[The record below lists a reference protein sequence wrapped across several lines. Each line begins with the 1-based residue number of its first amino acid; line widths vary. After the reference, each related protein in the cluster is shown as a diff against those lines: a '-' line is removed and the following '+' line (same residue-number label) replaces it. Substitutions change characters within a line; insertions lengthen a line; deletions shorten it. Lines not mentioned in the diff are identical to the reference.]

1 MHTTFGLMKRAVHYA
16 LSAHEEASEFSHAD
30 IAPLQPTTSSL
41 MCTFDMSFRIAKA
54 CSQHAAFSHDW
65 ADDDLHRSANL
76 THGMMQRILRRRA
89 VYVGVALLLIV
100 AIFFTIWFKA
110 THAASG
116 Q

>member
-1 MHTTFGLMKRAVHYA
+1 MISCVAQLAETASLGDAILGA
-16 LSAHEEASEFSHAD
+16 LQGQRRRLE
-30 IAPLQPTTSSL
+30 
-41 MCTFDMSFRIAKA
+41 
-54 CSQHAAFSHDW
+54 HAAFSHDW

>member
-1 MHTTFGLMKRAVHYA
+1 MDSHFRGASQVPIWLRIMGIDGF
-16 LSAHEEASEFSHAD
+16 SAPSPRPPARHQSYRPEEEGQRRR
-30 IAPLQPTTSSL
+30 LE
-41 MCTFDMSFRIAKA
+41 
-54 CSQHAAFSHDW
+54 HAAFSHDW